1 MAHSIRAQQLFEAAQ
16 SGNID
21 LLLQMK
27 KIRGCKNQHST
38 CPDNI
43 DSAAGPEQISEL
55 FKSVYEELYNSA
67 ESVDAMEEI
76 KAKLHTM
83 IGQDGIAEVSKVT
96 GSIVKEACS
105 RMKPGKADVTQSFTS
120 DVLLNGP
127 DNLFEHLASIF
138 RSFLVHDVTM
148 ELLSCA
154 FLPLFKGGLK
164 NPKPK

>member
-1 MAHSIRAQQLFEAAQ
+1 
-16 SGNID
+16 
-21 LLLQMK
+21 
-27 KIRGCKNQHST
+27 
-38 CPDNI
+38 
-43 DSAAGPEQISEL
+43 
-55 FKSVYEELYNSA
+55 
-67 ESVDAMEEI
+67 MEEI

-127 DNLFEHLASIF
+127 DNMFEHLASIF